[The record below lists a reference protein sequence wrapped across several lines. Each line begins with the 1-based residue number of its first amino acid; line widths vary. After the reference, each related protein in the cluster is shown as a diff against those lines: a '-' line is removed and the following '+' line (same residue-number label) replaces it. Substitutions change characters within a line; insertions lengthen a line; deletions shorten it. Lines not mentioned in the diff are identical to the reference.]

1 VLEFG
6 IRLLDRFNG
15 PVFMIP
21 FCGPTM
27 CWEKAVAAERSKE
40 LLLQEL
46 NHRVRN
52 NLFMLACRLQMRL
65 QSEQAAKDAFSAA
78 IGRVLIIPT
87 TTCCRNAE
95 NPPSTW
101 TEAQRSRLPDLRT
114 RSNRFR
120 RQMKG

>member
-1 VLEFG
+1 
-6 IRLLDRFNG
+6 
-15 PVFMIP
+15 
-21 FCGPTM
+21 M

-78 IGRVLIIPT
+78 IGRVLIIA
-87 TTCCRNAE
+87 NAHDHL
-95 NPPSTW
+95 
-101 TEAQRSRLPDLRT
+101 LPKRGESAID
-114 RSNRFR
+114 
-120 RQMKG
+120 MD